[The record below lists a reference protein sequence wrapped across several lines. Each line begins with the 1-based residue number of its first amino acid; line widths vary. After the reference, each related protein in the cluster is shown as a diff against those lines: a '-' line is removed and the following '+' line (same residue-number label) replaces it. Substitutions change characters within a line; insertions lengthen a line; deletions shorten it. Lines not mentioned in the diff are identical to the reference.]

1 MCFLFLTSGVE
12 HTSHQSTG
20 LSTYPGGGV
29 IIGWPAGTGLA
40 ENFMRIIVP
49 IKQVPETN
57 AVKMDPDTGTMVRDG
72 VEAIVNPLDLYAI
85 EVAIQLRDAHGGE
98 VVAISMGPAKAAKA
112 LREAISMGCDSA
124 VLLSDKAF
132 AGADTWSTS
141 YVLAKSIEQLGEF
154 DIVICGERAT
164 DGDTGQVGP
173 GIASFLDLP
182 VASYIGK
189 VERVDEKSCTLH
201 RLVENGHEVIE
212 VDLPA
217 VLTVV
222 KEVAEPRLPTLR
234 GKQRARGQDIPVWK
248 AGDIQAQADKL
259 GLVGSPTRVVKI
271 FRPQVTRQCE
281 KVIATDEASAGQAI
295 DKLVAFL
302 QAKELI

>member
-1 MCFLFLTSGVE
+1 
-12 HTSHQSTG
+12 
-20 LSTYPGGGV
+20 
-29 IIGWPAGTGLA
+29 
-40 ENFMRIIVP
+40 MRIIVP

-98 VVAISMGPAKAAKA
+98 V
-112 LREAISMGCDSA
+112 
-124 VLLSDKAF
+124 
-132 AGADTWSTS
+132 
-141 YVLAKSIEQLGEF
+141 
-154 DIVICGERAT
+154 VICGERAT